1 MPFLFWQKGRIHH
14 GRSDAGTLDFR
25 SNGALKKGEIS
36 GNSFAAFFQSVRTCE
51 PSSNAIWN
59 AYLSHLAAAIRNVN
73 TVIDSDVIL
82 SGFLVP
88 YFTEADLKFLKQ
100 KITALPFF
108 AERDIKI
115 QLGKHDEFAPAIG
128 AALPFVKRTIEEI

>member
-1 MPFLFWQKGRIHH
+1 
-14 GRSDAGTLDFR
+14 
-25 SNGALKKGEIS
+25 
-36 GNSFAAFFQSVRTCE
+36 
-51 PSSNAIWN
+51 
-59 AYLSHLAAAIRNVN
+59 
-73 TVIDSDVIL
+73 VIL

>member
-1 MPFLFWQKGRIHH
+1 M
-14 GRSDAGTLDFR
+14 
-25 SNGALKKGEIS
+25 
-36 GNSFAAFFQSVRTCE
+36 
-51 PSSNAIWN
+51 
-59 AYLSHLAAAIRNVN
+59 
-73 TVIDSDVIL
+73 
-82 SGFLVP
+82 P

-100 KITALPFF
+100 KITALSFF